1 MMTTSDKR
9 PTMTVNQEIKSGL
22 AKLLAMEN
30 IVVEHR
36 NVETASFDVQNRILV
51 LPMWKYASEDV
62 YDMLVGHE
70 VGHALHTPDR
80 NWIAERKIPPQFV
93 NIVEDVR
100 IEKKIKERY
109 VGIVKNFNRAYKELH
124 DQDFFQIK
132 DDDLDD
138 MNLADRVN
146 LHFKIGMHETIPF
159 SEEEL
164 NVVKRI
170 DSCNSFDDVLDAAEE
185 LYLYCKQK
193 IQNNQQVNL
202 NPNQSS
208 NEPPGAGDVMEVE
221 NQTQDSKDDD
231 SEEGDA
237 DQKDLNQQPDPSSH
251 ESDEE
256 FQPDQEPEAK
266 TMNAFEESM
275 EQLMDKI
282 GSENVYLEVPDINVD
297 DVIIDNQLI
306 HDNCKDMWEDIE
318 HEERWSS
325 RFEHIDN
332 AYQKFKSSAKRE
344 VSYLIKE
351 FECRKSADAYAR
363 SSISRT
369 GVLDCSKLHTYKYN
383 EDLFKK
389 VTTFSD
395 GKNHGLVF
403 VLDWSGSMGRV
414 LLDTVKQLFNLI
426 WFCKRE
432 SIPFEVY
439 AFTCE
444 FPKRDELLDEY
455 GCPSKSYEER
465 GGLIEIPEWFSLMNM
480 LTHTVNSKVL
490 DDQMKNIWR
499 IAYSFS
505 TWYDIPT
512 PVGMSLSGTP
522 LNETMIS
529 LDKIIPAF
537 RKRTKVQKV
546 QCIVLTDGEAQ
557 SLKYHVDLYDYRTH
571 ERYLGRRGVKT
582 NCMIRNRK
590 NGKTYSLNVDW
601 NEQVDVFLRYLRD
614 NHPDVNFIGF
624 RLLESRDAGNFI
636 RNYCGYY
643 GDLHDSTMSSWRKSK
658 SVTITTSGYHKY
670 FGISTSAVSDDSKFT
685 VPDDATK
692 AQIKTAFMKN
702 LNSKKTNKKIL
713 REFVELIA

>member
-1 MMTTSDKR
+1 
-9 PTMTVNQEIKSGL
+9 MTVNQEIKSGL

-124 DQDFFQIK
+124 DQDFFQVK

-164 NVVKRI
+164 NVVERI

-208 NEPPGAGDVMEVE
+208 NEPPGAGDMMEVE

-231 SEEGDA
+231 SEEGNA

-256 FQPDQEPEAK
+256 SQPDQEPEAK

-275 EQLMDKI
+275 EQLVDKI
-282 GSENVYLEVPDINVD
+282 GSENVYLEFPDINVD

-332 AYQKFKSSAKRE
+332 AYYKFKSSAKRE

-389 VTTFSD
+389 VTTFTD

-414 LLDTVKQLFNLI
+414 MLDTIKQLYNLI
-426 WFCKRE
+426 WFCKRS

-444 FPKRDELLDEY
+444 YPIYDDDGMRDRA
-455 GCPSKSYEER
+455 YEEKH
-465 GGLIEIPEWFSLMNM
+465 GLLEIHQCFSLMNIF
-480 LTHTVNSKVL
+480 THKVSSKTL
-490 DDQMKNIWR
+490 DHQMKNIWR
-499 IAYSFS
+499 IATTFS
-505 TWYDIPT
+505 TYT
-512 PVGMSLSGTP
+512 EVPVPLGMALSGTP
-522 LNETMIS
+522 LNETIMV
-529 LDKIIPAF
+529 LNKILPKF
-537 RKRTKVQKV
+537 RKENKLQKV
-546 QCIVLTDGEAQ
+546 QCIILTDGESQ
-557 SLKYHVDLYDYRTH
+557 GLRYHVNIHDYAKMG
-571 ERYLGRRGVKT
+571 EISLGRRAVK
-582 NCMIRNRK
+582 NSCIVRDRK
-590 NGKTYSLNVDW
+590 TGKTYSLDVDW
-601 NEQVDVFLRYLRD
+601 NKQVDVFLRYIRD
-614 NHPDVNFIGF
+614 NQPDVNFIGF

-643 GDLHDSTMSSWRKSK
+643 GDDYDSTMSSWRKSK

>member
-124 DQDFFQIK
+124 DQDFFQVK

-146 LHFKIGMHETIPF
+146 LHFKIGMHDTIPF

-164 NVVKRI
+164 DIVKKV

-185 LYLYCKQK
+185 LYLFCKQK
-193 IQNNQQVNL
+193 VKNNDQVNL
-202 NPNQSS
+202 NSNQSS
-208 NEPPGAGDVMEVE
+208 NEQPGSGDMMEVQD
-221 NQTQDSKDDD
+221 QTQDSPDDD
-231 SEEGDA
+231 SEKGDA

-256 FQPDQEPEAK
+256 SQPDREPEAK

-282 GSENVYLEVPDINVD
+282 GSENVYLEVPDIDVD
-297 DVIIDNQLI
+297 NIIIDNESI
-306 HDNCKDMWEDIE
+306 HDNCNDMWGEIE
-318 HEERWSS
+318 HEERWFS

-363 SSISRT
+363 ASISRT

-389 VTTFSD
+389 VTTFAD

-444 FPKRDELLDEY
+444 FPKRNALVDEY
-455 GCPSKSYEER
+455 GIPSKSYEER
-465 GGLIEIPEWFSLMNM
+465 GGLIEIPEWFSLMNI

-505 TWYDIPT
+505 TWYEIPT

-537 RKRTKVQKV
+537 KKRTKVQKV

-571 ERYLGRRGVKT
+571 ERYLGRRGVKS

-590 NGKTYSLNVDW
+590 NGRTYSLNVDW

-643 GDLHDSTMSSWRKSK
+643 GELHDSTMSSWRKNK
-658 SVTITTSGYHKY
+658 SFTITTSGYHKY
-670 FGISTSAVSDDSKFT
+670 FGISTNAVSDDSKFT

-702 LNSKKTNKKIL
+702 LNGKKTNKKIL